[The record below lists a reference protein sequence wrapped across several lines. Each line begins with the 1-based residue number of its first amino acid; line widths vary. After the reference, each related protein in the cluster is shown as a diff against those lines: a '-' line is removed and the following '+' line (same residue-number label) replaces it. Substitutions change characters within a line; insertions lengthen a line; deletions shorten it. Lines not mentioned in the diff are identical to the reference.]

1 MDKYK
6 WNFTT
11 IGGVTRVCIDDGQ
24 AIAHLNELDQKLWT
38 VLSCPVQAIELDKKT
53 LDILDSN
60 GDGKIHVNEMVAASQ
75 WLTKIINDPDLLL
88 KKDDF
93 IPLSAFNEDDAEGK
107 QLKASAI
114 QILKNLGLEKDSI
127 SISDTADSIAIFS
140 KTKFNGDGVITDF
153 IKLFKYGKHFVNA
166 HSGCS
171 LRLMRVTENSF
182 REHYFSFF
190 NIHQIHNVITSSN

>member
-75 WLTKIINDPDLLL
+75 WLTKIILDDL
-88 KKDDF
+88 
-93 IPLSAFNEDDAEGK
+93 
-107 QLKASAI
+107 
-114 QILKNLGLEKDSI
+114 
-127 SISDTADSIAIFS
+127 
-140 KTKFNGDGVITDF
+140 
-153 IKLFKYGKHFVNA
+153 
-166 HSGCS
+166 
-171 LRLMRVTENSF
+171 R
-182 REHYFSFF
+182 
-190 NIHQIHNVITSSN
+190 